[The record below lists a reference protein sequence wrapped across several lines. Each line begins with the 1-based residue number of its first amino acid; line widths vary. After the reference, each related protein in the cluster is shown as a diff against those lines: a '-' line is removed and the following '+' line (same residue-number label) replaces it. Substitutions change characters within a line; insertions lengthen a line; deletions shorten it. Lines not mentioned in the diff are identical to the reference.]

1 MSNMVLK
8 SACQAE
14 SMMAGGPGRVGLL
27 GRVVGPVQVEVS
39 QDDDDHGGDDD
50 GRVVGPIQFEVG
62 VPRACCLHVQCTLCT
77 HTSSGH

>member
-27 GRVVGPVQVEVS
+27 GRVVGPVQVEVG
-39 QDDDDHGGDDD
+39 QDDDDDDGGGDGD
-50 GRVVGPIQFEVG
+50 GRVVGP
-62 VPRACCLHVQCTLCT
+62 VQSSSLSTLCT